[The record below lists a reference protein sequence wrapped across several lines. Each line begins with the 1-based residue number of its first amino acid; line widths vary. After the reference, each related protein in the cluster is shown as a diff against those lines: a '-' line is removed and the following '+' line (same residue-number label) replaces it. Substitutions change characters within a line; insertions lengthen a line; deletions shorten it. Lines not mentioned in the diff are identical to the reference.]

1 MKMESCDFGV
11 DKEDCHKTS
20 YVRKSGVKKLSE
32 FSEEE
37 RNLFLW
43 RAGKRNLASNC
54 ENLKICYHH
63 EAKLGSIFEKKN
75 TKCCNLFRVHKNN
88 VKGGHKI
95 SLELA
100 SRLSE
105 LDYDCIPGWQ
115 FCRNCYG
122 KAQLDKSDDDMS
134 GTESHSNDLNST
146 AMDLEVSEVE
156 SAVSKSESRVSI
168 NESLEAIGV
177 SPIKTHSMPK
187 HRRVSYANAKLD
199 SAVGTFKQSFATAVG
214 IKDSDLV
221 LNRKDTADKSTKE
234 LERKASDLDKLT
246 EEMREKLIVGTS
258 TYREKVQILT
268 LVPESWT
275 IKYASNYFEV
285 SEYLIRQARE
295 LKRSSGILAIPEKK
309 TGKILQKGTI
319 EQVISFYE
327 DDEHSRLMP
336 GKKDYVSI
344 QRNVHK
350 QKRLLLCNLKE
361 LYALFKKQYPES
373 QIGFSKFCA
382 LRPKWCITV
391 GSSGTHSVCVCTI
404 HQNAILIVEAAKT
417 DKNYKDMIDMVVC
430 SRENRTCMVHRCDKC
445 PGTEP
450 LRSYLQTML
459 DEEVHDEI
467 SFQQWQSTDRT
478 KLVTQSMIVSEY
490 IDLLIETI
498 DALTPHSY
506 IAKCQA
512 KYLKSR
518 KEDLPE
524 DSLIVL
530 GDFAEN
536 YTFVVQDEVQSF
548 HWSKQHC
555 TLHPIVVYYKENGK
569 LLQKSFCILSDD
581 LEHDTSFVYE
591 IMRELLKIVREEMPF
606 INKVEYFSDGCAG
619 QYKNFKNLLN
629 LCCHKADF
637 GIDANWTFF
646 ATSHGKS
653 PCDGIGGTVKRL
665 TARASLQRPLS
676 DQILTV
682 SKMLSFCQHNISN
695 IRFLFTSKE
704 RMTDVRRE
712 LQSRFAAGRTVPG
725 TRSYHFF
732 EPKTASVIAY
742 KRTAEDNVFTGTFN
756 ITGEESQ
763 NVAISINT
771 INMNDYVA
779 CRYDDKWW
787 IGLVE
792 EVSKVEQDFKVSFL
806 HPPGPSRN
814 FRWPAR
820 PDVCWVSIT
829 DVICQIDAPVTVTG
843 RTYDITED
851 DFKQILDVFPQ

>member
-1 MKMESCDFGV
+1 
-11 DKEDCHKTS
+11 
-20 YVRKSGVKKLSE
+20 
-32 FSEEE
+32 
-37 RNLFLW
+37 
-43 RAGKRNLASNC
+43 
-54 ENLKICYHH
+54 
-63 EAKLGSIFEKKN
+63 
-75 TKCCNLFRVHKNN
+75 
-88 VKGGHKI
+88 
-95 SLELA
+95 
-100 SRLSE
+100 
-105 LDYDCIPGWQ
+105 
-115 FCRNCYG
+115 
-122 KAQLDKSDDDMS
+122 
-134 GTESHSNDLNST
+134 
-146 AMDLEVSEVE
+146 
-156 SAVSKSESRVSI
+156 
-168 NESLEAIGV
+168 
-177 SPIKTHSMPK
+177 MPK

-246 EEMREKLIVGTS
+246 EEMQEKLIVGTS

-327 DDEHSRLMP
+327 DDEHSKLMP

-417 DKNYKDMIDMVVC
+417 DMNYKDMIDMVVC

-478 KLVTQSMIVSEY
+478 KLVTQSMIASEY

-536 YTFVVQDEVQSF
+536 YTFVVQDEIKYV
-548 HWSKQHC
+548 
-555 TLHPIVVYYKENGK
+555 
-569 LLQKSFCILSDD
+569 
-581 LEHDTSFVYE
+581 
-591 IMRELLKIVREEMPF
+591 
-606 INKVEYFSDGCAG
+606 YFSF
-619 QYKNFKNLLN
+619 Q
-629 LCCHKADF
+629 
-637 GIDANWTFF
+637 
-646 ATSHGKS
+646 
-653 PCDGIGGTVKRL
+653 
-665 TARASLQRPLS
+665 Q
-676 DQILTV
+676 
-682 SKMLSFCQHNISN
+682 KML
-695 IRFLFTSKE
+695 
-704 RMTDVRRE
+704 
-712 LQSRFAAGRTVPG
+712 PG
-725 TRSYHFF
+725 S
-732 EPKTASVIAY
+732 
-742 KRTAEDNVFTGTFN
+742 
-756 ITGEESQ
+756 
-763 NVAISINT
+763 
-771 INMNDYVA
+771 
-779 CRYDDKWW
+779 
-787 IGLVE
+787 
-792 EVSKVEQDFKVSFL
+792 
-806 HPPGPSRN
+806 
-814 FRWPAR
+814 
-820 PDVCWVSIT
+820 
-829 DVICQIDAPVTVTG
+829 
-843 RTYDITED
+843 
-851 DFKQILDVFPQ
+851 